1 MRAMK
6 PDDVDQVLAIEQAVQ
21 AYPWTRGNFVDAL
34 KQGYLCGV
42 DEQGGEI
49 CGYAVLMPVLDEAEL
64 LNIGVAARHQRR
76 GLGRAML
83 REMLA
88 MAQRMKMR
96 RVYLEVRA
104 ANAAALAL
112 YRSAGFA
119 AIGVRRGYYQNASG
133 SEDAITMARELVQRS
148 PERQAA
154 GEVSNNEAA

>member
-34 KQGYLCGV
+34 EQGYLCGV

-64 LNIGVAARHQRR
+64 LNIGVAARHQRN

-96 RVYLEVRA
+96 RVFLEVRA
-104 ANAAALAL
+104 ANVAALAL

-119 AIGVRRGYYQNASG
+119 AIGMRRGYYQNASG
-133 SEDAITMARELVQRS
+133 SEDAITMACELAQRS

-154 GEVSNNEAA
+154 GEVSNDEPA